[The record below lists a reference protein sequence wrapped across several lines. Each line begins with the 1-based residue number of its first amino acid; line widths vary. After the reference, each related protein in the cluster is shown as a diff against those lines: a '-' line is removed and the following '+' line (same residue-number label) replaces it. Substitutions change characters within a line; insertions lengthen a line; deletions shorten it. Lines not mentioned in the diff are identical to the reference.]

1 MSTPQIPRSQ
11 PRNGNSGA
19 PATLHPG
26 AAAEAITVTARTSA
40 DGEVLQSLRWVILGL
55 AVAATA
61 LNYVDRQLIALV
73 KPLLQIEF
81 HWSDLDYAHIVSGF
95 QLAVALSCL
104 FAGWAIDRIGVRYGY
119 PLAVGA
125 WSLAG
130 IAHAGATSV
139 AGFVTARV
147 ALGVAEAGNTPAA
160 IKSVAMW
167 FPLHERSFAVG
178 FTNAGANIGAIL
190 APLIVPLLVAHFG
203 WRGAFL
209 LTGLG
214 GLAWICAWLAVQRNS
229 RIAAASRVAMQTAP
243 DSERAHLPVIQ
254 LLHDRRTWAFAGAKG
269 LTDPVWWF
277 FLFWF
282 PDLLNRNYGLSL
294 AGFGPPLAIV
304 YLLACVGALGGGWLA
319 DRLIARQHNVNR
331 ARKTV
336 LLIAALTIL
345 PVPAALGVHNYWI
358 LTGLVGLAL
367 AAHQCYSTNLFALAQ
382 DLFPASDVG
391 SVIGIGATT
400 GTLGGLVM
408 LEVAGWVLTR
418 THQYWPMFLYAS
430 GAYLA
435 GLLVLHALAP
445 RIDVS
450 AATARSATG

>member
-1 MSTPQIPRSQ
+1 VSTPPIPRSP
-11 PRNGNSGA
+11 PRDEHSGA
-19 PATLHPG
+19 VVATLHPG
-26 AAAEAITVTARTSA
+26 AAVESGVVTVRAPA
-40 DGEVLQSLRWVILGL
+40 QGEVLQSLRWVILGL

-95 QLAVALSCL
+95 QFAVAVACL
-104 FAGWAIDRIGVRYGY
+104 FAGWAIDRIGLRYGY
-119 PLAVGA
+119 ALAVGA

-130 IAHAGATSV
+130 IAHAAATSV
-139 AGFVTARV
+139 SGFVAARI

-160 IKSVAMW
+160 IKAVATW
-167 FPLHERSFAVG
+167 FPLRERSLAVG

-190 APLIVPLLVAHFG
+190 TPLIVPILVAHVG
-203 WRGAFL
+203 WRGAFV
-209 LTGLG
+209 LTGLA

-229 RIAAASRVAMQTAP
+229 RIAAASREWAQTAP
-243 DSERAHLPVIQ
+243 ATDPARLPVTQ
-254 LLHDRRTWAFAGAKG
+254 LLRDRRTWAFAGAKA

-282 PDLLNRNYGLSL
+282 PDLLNRNYGLNL
-294 AGFGPPLAIV
+294 AGFGPPLAVV

-319 DRLIARQHNVNR
+319 DRLIARRRNLNS

-336 LLIAALTIL
+336 LLLAALAVL
-345 PVPAALGVHNYWI
+345 PVPTALGVHNYWI
-358 LTGLVGLAL
+358 LTALVGLAL

-382 DLFPASDVG
+382 DLFPASVVG
-391 SVIGIGATT
+391 SVIGIGATL
-400 GTLGGLVM
+400 GSLGGLVM

-418 THQYWPMFLYAS
+418 THQYWPMFLYSA

-435 GLLVLHALAP
+435 GLLLLHILVP
-445 RIDVS
+445 RIGAP
-450 AATARSATG
+450 AAAARG

>member
-1 MSTPQIPRSQ
+1 MPPTPRS
-11 PRNGNSGA
+11 PPSNERSCA
-19 PATLHPG
+19 PVATLHPG
-26 AAAEAITVTARTSA
+26 AAVESGVVIVRASTQ
-40 DGEVLQSLRWVILGL
+40 GEVLQSLRWVILGL

-95 QLAVALSCL
+95 QLAVAAACL
-104 FAGWAIDRIGVRYGY
+104 FAGWAIDRIGLRYGY
-119 PLAVGA
+119 ALAVGA

-130 IAHAGATSV
+130 IAHAAATSV
-139 AGFVTARV
+139 SGFVAARI

-160 IKSVAMW
+160 MKAVATW

-190 APLIVPLLVAHFG
+190 TPLVVPLLVAHFG

-214 GLAWICAWLAVQRNS
+214 GLAWICAWLAIQRNS
-229 RIAAASRVAMQTAP
+229 RIAAASHARAKTAP
-243 DSERAHLPVIQ
+243 ATDPARIPVKQ
-254 LLHDRRTWAFAGAKG
+254 LLRDRRTWAFAGPKA
-269 LTDPVWWF
+269 LTDAVWWF

-282 PDLLNRNYGLSL
+282 PDLLNRQYGLSL
-294 AGFGPPLAIV
+294 SGFGPPLATI
-304 YLLACVGALGGGWLA
+304 YLMACVGALGGGWLA
-319 DRLIARQHNVNR
+319 DRLIARQRNVNG

-336 LLIAALTIL
+336 LLLAALAIL

-358 LTGLVGLAL
+358 LTSLVGLAL

-382 DLFPASDVG
+382 DLFPASVVG
-391 SVIGIGATT
+391 SVTGIGATM
-400 GTLGGLVM
+400 GSLGGLIM
-408 LEVAGWVLTR
+408 LEVTGWVLTR
-418 THQYWPMFLYAS
+418 THQYWPMFLYSA

-435 GLLVLHALAP
+435 GLLLLHALVP
-445 RIDVS
+445 RID
-450 AATARSATG
+450 ATAAAARSSTG